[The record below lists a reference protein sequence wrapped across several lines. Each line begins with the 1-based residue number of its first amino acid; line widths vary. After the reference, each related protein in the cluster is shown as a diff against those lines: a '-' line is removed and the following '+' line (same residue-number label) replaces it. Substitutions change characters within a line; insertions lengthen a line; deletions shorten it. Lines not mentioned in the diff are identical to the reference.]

1 MKSSLLVVSFTTIC
15 AFIGTYFMKLTA
27 DNAEQYLALVAVI
40 FADGF
45 LGVVAGTKTE
55 GFQTRKAIKV
65 LQTLIVW
72 IIMLTCILMIE
83 IGFKGTSW
91 LSETVMA
98 PFIVFQLMSALKNAN
113 RAGLIQ
119 NELLTMLLSKIDNH
133 KEK

>member
-1 MKSSLLVVSFTTIC
+1 MKSSLLIISLTTVC

-27 DNAEQYLALVAVI
+27 DNVEQYLALVAVI

-45 LGVVAGTKTE
+45 LGVWAGIKTE
-55 GFQTRKAIKV
+55 GFQTRKALKVIK
-65 LQTLIVW
+65 TLVVW

-91 LSETVMA
+91 LSETIMA

-119 NELLTMLLSKIDNH
+119 NELLTLLLNKIDNH